1 MAVQDELE
9 YLKSLV
15 TQLNEKIHN
24 LEAKAKDAVSG
35 SKTPAQQLRTILVGP
50 PGAGECI
57 AVTNDAL
64 YDSLCLIMPNDSQER
79 VLRPP
84 KFGMSSVSATL
95 PPVTCFATRSRGRRS
110 SVWRRRRSWMPVD
123 SSAMISSWA

>member
-1 MAVQDELE
+1 MAVQDELD

-57 AVTNDAL
+57 AVTNDAF
-64 YDSLCLIMPNDSQER
+64 YDSLCLIMPNALQER

-110 SVWRRRRSWMPVD
+110 SVWRQRRSWMPVD